1 MFKKVAMFYVL
12 GLIVLS
18 LVTVVHAYTE
28 QEYKIYQELM
38 DTPMSISEM
47 EAHKRIGKKHGISEK
62 EVDTIV
68 KRVMKEIY
76 SGGSSSNKKKKQKI
90 EDAINRITNVKNVI
104 VSGDFV
110 NVSYI
115 HKGTAWDIKDVKN
128 KVLNGMPKVFESIFT
143 VQGIERARLT
153 AYFPAIGGG
162 EKKVAIVECYKFDF
176 SINKSVNA
184 YDLTVYP

>member
-1 MFKKVAMFYVL
+1 MEIKRSVINTFNRVGIDYKTLLETPGNVVVRNRFNGEEEVTNALIGRCVEWVYDTSNDYDL
-12 GLIVLS
+12 GV
-18 LVTVVHAYTE
+18 
-28 QEYKIYQELM
+28 
-38 DTPMSISEM
+38 
-47 EAHKRIGKKHGISEK
+47 K
-62 EVDTIV
+62 EV
-68 KRVMKEIY
+68 
-76 SGGSSSNKKKKQKI
+76 
-90 EDAINRITNVKNVI
+90 
-104 VSGDFV
+104 
-110 NVSYI
+110 
-115 HKGTAWDIKDVKN
+115 